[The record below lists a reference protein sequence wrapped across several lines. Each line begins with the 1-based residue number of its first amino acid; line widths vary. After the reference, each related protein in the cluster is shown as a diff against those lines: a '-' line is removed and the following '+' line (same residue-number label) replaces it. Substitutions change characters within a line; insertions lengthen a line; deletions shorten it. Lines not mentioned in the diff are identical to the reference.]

1 MSAERGSGRIE
12 VVVVRSEE
20 ERRAALAVVDE
31 VFREEKGW
39 IAASERELPSDPAGS
54 AKVCWLLARAP
65 GESGAEPVGV
75 LRLVFDPSFELPE
88 SLGVKLE
95 SGVDLQAL
103 ARSGRH
109 AEVGRMMVRRLWRTR
124 PRVVIELMRAA
135 LGVALDRGAS
145 HLLTAVFEGER
156 HSPLDFHVRQLGF
169 ERIGSHERGELL
181 CPNRRILLRLDLH
194 RAFERLGRRRGV
206 AAEVARGLEARL
218 GKGGGGGGGAV
229 AAVA

>member
-1 MSAERGSGRIE
+1 MSAERGTARIE
-12 VVVVRSEE
+12 VVVVQNAE
-20 ERRAALAVVDE
+20 ERRDALAVIDE

-39 IAASERELPSDPAGS
+39 IAASERELPADPAG
-54 AKVCWLLARAP
+54 AETTCWLLARAP

-88 SLGVKLE
+88 SLGLRLE

-109 AEVGRMMVRRLWRTR
+109 AEVGRMMVRRAWRAR

-135 LGVALDRGAS
+135 LAVALERGAS
-145 HLLTAVFEGER
+145 HLLTAVFEGET

-169 ERIGSHERGELL
+169 ERIGSHERGELN
-181 CPNRRILLRLDLH
+181 CANRRILLRLDLR

-206 AAEVARGLEARL
+206 AAEVARGLEERL
-218 GKGGGGGGGAV
+218 AGGVA